1 MQIFVVV
8 NGDHDIGNEE
18 EINTYT
24 CRPIGSESPES
35 VGTGELAWAKVVFLD
50 FKFPEFDEFN
60 LKFSQLNMI
69 PIDACFALS
78 SMSMQQ
84 KSGILVFLDSRVS
97 CLVQYANG
105 ISLHLSHA
113 MGSCSS

>member
-18 EINTYT
+18 EINTNT
-24 CRPIGSESPES
+24 CRPIGSPEIRHCQ
-35 VGTGELAWAKVVFLD
+35 WQRIAKAVFLD
-50 FKFPEFDEFN
+50 FKLEVEELNF
-60 LKFSQLNMI
+60 KFSQLNMI

-105 ISLHLSHA
+105 ISLLLSHA